1 MAKHLIDTDLYID
14 LIQSGT
20 TLPIIREL
28 YEKETPGIY
37 FSSIVVQ
44 ELLAGARSPS
54 GRRRV
59 EVLFR
64 PFERAGRIVTPQ
76 PQALELTRV
85 EFWLRSCNSA
95 RSEEQIAFPGKRLF
109 ACAKRAVTWCDPLYR
124 KPRRLR
130 GASEHPVLLFSR
142 DHLSRSDEPCHVFKL
157 HSFLFSIPKACK

>member
-1 MAKHLIDTDLYID
+1 VVKHLIDTDLYID

-64 PFERAGRIVTPQ
+64 PFERAGRIVTPNHKHWKDAGGVLAKVLQ
-76 PQALELTRV
+76 
-85 EFWLRSCNSA
+85 LRPDLKSKLPSLVNDCLLAQSA
-95 RSEEQIAFPGKRLF
+95 RSLGATLYTGNRGDF
-109 ACAKRAVTWCDPLYR
+109 A
-124 KPRRLR
+124 
-130 GASEHPVLLFSR
+130 VLQSIRSFS
-142 DHLSRSDEPCHVFKL
+142 LVV
-157 HSFLFSIPKACK
+157 IT